1 MPGRPCR
8 QAAWLWTAV
17 ASFVAGTVWWCAHD
31 DRVPDW
37 DSGVHMGFAVIA
49 RNELRH
55 GRIAAPWDVYTTYP
69 PLQHLVGAI
78 ILLIGGLQPSVL
90 LIGANLVFV
99 PLLAFGCY
107 GTGKALAG
115 PRAGLLAGLVALG
128 TPMFVS
134 EMHMYE
140 PDPEQAAMVAV
151 AVWALLASQHFRRTG
166 VSAVAGVP
174 AGLAVVARFG
184 RATCTRSWLPGRS
197 SPTSG

>member
-31 DRVPDW
+31 DR
-37 DSGVHMGFAVIA
+37 
-49 RNELRH
+49 
-55 GRIAAPWDVYTTYP
+55 T
-69 PLQHLVGAI
+69 
-78 ILLIGGLQPSVL
+78 
-90 LIGANLVFV
+90 
-99 PLLAFGCY
+99 
-107 GTGKALAG
+107 AG
-115 PRAGLLAGLVALG
+115 G
-128 TPMFVS
+128 TPGWTRRTGDADVRL

-151 AVWALLASQHFRRTG
+151 AVWALLASRHFRRTG